1 LLPGEQ
7 REVTAT
13 YAASTLAG
21 DSAVLEVDGFN
32 IVKQTIEADTATG
45 GSQ

>member
-1 LLPGEQ
+1 
-7 REVTAT
+7 
-13 YAASTLAG
+13 LAG

-32 IVKQTIEADTATG
+32 IAKQTIEADTATG